1 MRRSLP
7 VISLVA
13 SLALVAAMFAVANLL
28 RLGRADD
35 RTFALVYLAVA
46 TVWIFLVARQGRRRP
61 DVGALR
67 WAVVAL
73 AQAPALW
80 ATFLF
85 GGRIAAHGLR
95 ELAPLAY
102 LVKSA
107 ESFVGAAMA
116 LFLLM
121 WTWRLLD
128 HDARRARGEVQ

>member
-73 AQAPALW
+73 AQAPR
-80 ATFLF
+80 TSS
-85 GGRIAAHGLR
+85 R
-95 ELAPLAY
+95 APSRS
-102 LVKSA
+102 SA
-107 ESFVGAAMA
+107 PR
-116 LFLLM
+116 
-121 WTWRLLD
+121 WRCSC
-128 HDARRARGEVQ
+128 